1 MQILIDDTDMGKPLS
16 TYLKENGFSR
26 ALTVRLKKDPRGIL
40 VNGEHVTVRYVLQKG
55 DLLSLAAEDREDE
68 KNPYIEPVDL
78 PVGIVLETPDYVV
91 ADKPAGMPTI
101 PTHGHRDD
109 TLANA
114 LAFRYRD
121 ENFIFRAVNRLDRDT
136 SGLVLVARTRLAAT
150 FLYAQMEQKNVHK
163 EYLAILS
170 GSLPEDRGEIRS
182 YIRRKGD
189 SIIERVSLDHPENG
203 AQYAHTVYETIA
215 AKDGITVVKASP
227 VTGRT
232 HQLRVHFA
240 SLGAPIAADTLYG
253 KADPD
258 LSRQALEAF
267 SLSFPD
273 PKTKETVVCKAPV
286 ADDLKLYLQKKG
298 LYEQTEEFLDKNP

>member
-1 MQILIDDTDMGKPLS
+1 MEICIGDNDHGKPLS
-16 TYLKENGFSR
+16 AYLKENGFSR

-40 VNGEHVTVRYVLQKG
+40 VNGEHVTVRYVLKKD
-55 DLLSLAAEDREDE
+55 DLLILAAEDRADE
-68 KNPYIEPVDL
+68 MNPYIEPVDL

-91 ADKPAGMPTI
+91 VDKPAGMPTI

-114 LAFRYRD
+114 LAYRYRS
-121 ENFIFRAVNRLDRDT
+121 ENFVFRAINRLDRDT
-136 SGLVLVARTRLAAT
+136 SGLVLVARTRLAAN
-150 FLYAQMEQKNVHK
+150 FLCKEMEKGHIRK
-163 EYLAILS
+163 EYLAILA
-170 GSLPEDRGEIRS
+170 GRLPQKSSEIES

-189 SIIERVSLDHPENG
+189 SIIERVSVDHPEEG

-215 AKDGITVVKASP
+215 SENGITVVKASP

-232 HQLRVHFA
+232 HQLRVHFG
-240 SLGAPIAADTLYG
+240 SLGAPIVADTLYG
-253 KADPD
+253 TADPD
-258 LSRQALEAF
+258 LDRQALEAF

-273 PKTKETVVCKAPV
+273 PKTKETVVIKAEI

-298 LYEQTEEFLDKNP
+298 LYEQTEKYLSQNP